1 MIDCGSPFLPVS
13 RTGIMLLY
21 KDFFANRT
29 DRDMLLSF
37 GREGKVEQT
46 EKQSEL
52 VRFFNRL
59 NNKVVSNER
68 YDESVCK
75 ICKRTIRL

>member
-1 MIDCGSPFLPVS
+1 MADLIDCGSLFLPVS

-21 KDFFANRT
+21 KDFFTNRT

-59 NNKVVSNER
+59 NNKGMQLM
-68 YDESVCK
+68 
-75 ICKRTIRL
+75 II